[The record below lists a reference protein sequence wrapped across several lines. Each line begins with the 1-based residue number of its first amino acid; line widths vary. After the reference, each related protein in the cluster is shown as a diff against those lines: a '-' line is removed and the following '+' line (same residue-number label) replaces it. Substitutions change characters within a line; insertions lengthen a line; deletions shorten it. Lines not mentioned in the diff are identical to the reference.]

1 MAFEGGETVHR
12 IGGIGRCPDPVQKP
26 GHGVPPTKAAEG
38 FKDVLAEVAQADG
51 LKFSKHALERISSR
65 GMSLDRASME
75 RLNNAVEV
83 AGSKGANESLV
94 LMDELALI
102 VSVKNKT
109 VITAMPSTETR
120 GNVFTAID
128 SAIVA

>member
-1 MAFEGGETVHR
+1 VQR
-12 IGGIGRCPDPVQKP
+12 IGGIGSHPEVARQTGP
-26 GHGVPPTKAAEG
+26 GAPPAKAAEG
-38 FKDVLAEVAQADG
+38 FKDVLAEITQADG
-51 LKFSKHALERISSR
+51 VKFSKHALERISAR
-65 GMSLDRASME
+65 GMSFDRASME
-75 RLNNAVEV
+75 RLNSAVEV
-83 AGSKGANESLV
+83 AGSKGASESLV

-109 VITAMPSTETR
+109 VITAMPSTETK